1 MSYFEAIITR
11 FLQPSALA
19 SVPEFFAALVGSLL
33 LWLIL
38 LWLLALVLYQFFRR
52 SQERYGAPVA
62 MRLCSARALVSVA
75 ALIALDVVILL
86 SMGRVPDWTSLGPH
100 LTLIILCCLFALPLV
115 IQMREV
121 LKTSQTVIRK
131 SRQAGSS

>member
-1 MSYFEAIITR
+1 MSYFEGVITR
-11 FLQPSALA
+11 FLQPTTVT
-19 SVPEFFAALVGSLL
+19 SVPEFFAALFGSLV

-38 LWLLALVLYQFFRR
+38 LWILALVFYQFFRT

-75 ALIALDVVILL
+75 AIIALDIVILL
-86 SMGRVPDWTSLGPH
+86 SLGRVPDWTSLGPH
-100 LTLIILCCLFALPLV
+100 LTLIVLCCLFTLLLV
-115 IQMREV
+115 IQMRDV

-131 SRQAGSS
+131 SRQAASS